1 MRPLLKQSLE
11 TTSPGLQP
19 LLALLQAQ
27 LKSVNSC
34 ILEKMESS
42 VSLIP
47 QIAGYL
53 ISLGGKR
60 LRPLLTLS
68 SAELCGYRGT
78 RHIALA
84 ACVEFIHTA
93 TLLHDDVVDESMLRR
108 GMRTA
113 NSLWSNKESV
123 LVGDFLFSRAF
134 ELMVADGSLEIL
146 NILSHASSAISEGEI
161 LQLSMSHSLELT
173 QDTYLKIIE
182 AKTARLFS
190 AATEVGAVIANA
202 PEPQRKALAQ
212 FGLSLGIAFQLM
224 DDVLDYTANQEQ
236 LGKTI
241 GDDFREGKV
250 TLPIIL
256 AYHKGIGISFW
267 EEMITKKTRDQQELQ
282 QALYL
287 LNKSNALAES
297 KGMAETFVKNAL
309 ECLAKFSPSPLKS
322 ALEELAHFS
331 LYREM

>member
-108 GMRTA
+108 
-113 NSLWSNKESV
+113 NHPHES
-123 LVGDFLFSRAF
+123 
-134 ELMVADGSLEIL
+134 I
-146 NILSHASSAISEGEI
+146 
-161 LQLSMSHSLELT
+161 
-173 QDTYLKIIE
+173 
-182 AKTARLFS
+182 
-190 AATEVGAVIANA
+190 
-202 PEPQRKALAQ
+202 
-212 FGLSLGIAFQLM
+212 
-224 DDVLDYTANQEQ
+224 
-236 LGKTI
+236 
-241 GDDFREGKV
+241 
-250 TLPIIL
+250 
-256 AYHKGIGISFW
+256 
-267 EEMITKKTRDQQELQ
+267 
-282 QALYL
+282 
-287 LNKSNALAES
+287 
-297 KGMAETFVKNAL
+297 
-309 ECLAKFSPSPLKS
+309 C
-322 ALEELAHFS
+322 
-331 LYREM
+331 